1 MEMLSQS
8 SNSLNMT
15 TLQSIRQQILTQ
27 TNIKSQEIK
36 YDLEPKQWIEFST
49 KLKNGIILNQFV
61 EFFQSLEIIFGGI
74 GFGKKYK

>member
-27 TNIKSQEIK
+27 TNIKSQE
-36 YDLEPKQWIEFST
+36 
-49 KLKNGIILNQFV
+49 KNMIWNPSS
-61 EFFQSLEIIFGGI
+61 E
-74 GFGKKYK
+74 